1 MVVDDQEFFTT
12 MIRRIIKVIGASDVK
27 SFTDGEAAWNEY
39 KQQPADIVLL
49 DWEMRPMN
57 GLQLTRLI
65 RQSPETPNAFVPIIM
80 VTAHRE
86 REHVFRARDAG
97 VTEYV
102 VKPIVPKALFS
113 RIEAVIEKP
122 RRFVRVGK
130 FFGPD
135 RRRHKTEFDG
145 EDRRST
151 DTPADIAA
159 KKASAAKKPS
169 DMVQDEINNAFNPDD
184 VPVRA
189 TAD

>member
-27 SFTDGEAAWNEY
+27 TFTDCESAWKQY
-39 KQQPADIVLL
+39 KQQPADLILL

-57 GLQLTRLI
+57 GLQLTRMI
-65 RQSPETPNAFVPIIM
+65 RKSPESPNPFVPIIM

-122 RRFVRVGK
+122 RRFVRIGD

-145 EDRRST
+145 DDRRGVE
-151 DTPADIAA
+151 TPADVAA
-159 KKASAAKKPS
+159 KKAHAAKNPS
-169 DMVQDEINNAFNPDD
+169 EMEQEEINDTFNPND
-184 VPVRA
+184 VPVA
-189 TAD
+189 ADAD